1 MNLLKEISDFGTL
14 VGLLLTL
21 ATLLT
26 ANRASALAALYSAAD
41 LTSSARW
48 REVALDALLSV
59 FTTLVWLGGLPLAI
73 HAAAQLHPLGPG
85 GPLRSVF
92 VLAWVLLL
100 GLIGWQVSLTRKAWK
115 LRPPPR

>member
-1 MNLLKEISDFGTL
+1 MNLSQEISDFGTL

-26 ANRASALAALYSAAD
+26 ANRASALAALYSASD
-41 LTSSARW
+41 LTSSAKR
-48 REVALDALLSV
+48 REIALNALLAV

-73 HAAAQLHPLGPG
+73 RAARQLHPLASG

-100 GLIGWQVSLTRKAWK
+100 GLIGWQVSLTKKACK
-115 LRPPPR
+115 LNPPPG